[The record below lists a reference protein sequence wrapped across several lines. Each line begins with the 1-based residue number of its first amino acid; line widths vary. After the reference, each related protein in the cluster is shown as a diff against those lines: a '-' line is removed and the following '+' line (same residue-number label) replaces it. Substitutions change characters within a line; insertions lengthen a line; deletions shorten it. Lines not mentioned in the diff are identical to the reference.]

1 MGIVLTLRIQG
12 PWVKDAG
19 ETGAGLGGALVH
31 TLAQRLQPEQGVR
44 GVDPLIHRITMVQV
58 DTETDEKD

>member
-1 MGIVLTLRIQG
+1 MTVLTLRIQG

-31 TLAQRLQPEQGVR
+31 TLAQRLQPEQL
-44 GVDPLIHRITMVQV
+44 GVDQLIQQITLHCNPFRLN
-58 DTETDEKD
+58 